1 MVEKKAAE
9 PAKDAAPAD
18 QDQQVLIEEE
28 DAFEE
33 FAAQQT
39 GGFLCASLFRLCPP
53 VMRPLWL
60 ARMRLC
66 ARHPWWLLG
75 TRVRAWWSPLSGS
88 NHRAARLAVA
98 ASSASAR
105 ARHRPSPVV
114 SRSPTPPPQTKPPQT
129 VTDEAVV
136 EEEANEALWQAD
148 WDDEDTSADFQT
160 KLKAELQRA
169 AAVAAA
175 K

>member
-1 MVEKKAAE
+1 MVAPAEKKAAE
-9 PAKDAAPAD
+9 PAKDAPAG

-39 GGFLCASLFRLCPP
+39 GAFFHRWVSRPP
-53 VMRPLWL
+53 VMALLSLSR
-60 ARMRLC
+60 ARQC
-66 ARHPWWLLG
+66 ARLG
-75 TRVRAWWSPLSGS
+75 ASCAQESPC
-88 NHRAARLAVA
+88 AR
-98 ASSASAR
+98 ASACNSSRKRERRQTGGR
-105 ARHRPSPVV
+105 AVRSATRSRRSVVVVVVVLMRPPPSPQNH
-114 SRSPTPPPQTKPPQT
+114 TQTT

-148 WDDEDTSADFQT
+148 WDDEDTSAEFQT
-160 KLKAELQRA
+160 RLKAELA
-169 AAVAAA
+169 AQAA